1 MCGSEN
7 IKSKQTRTNVQR
19 ALNRIVS
26 RLSQLKV
33 IPENGLVIFC
43 GEIIVRN
50 DKTDF
55 EYYCLNPPS
64 PVSSFKYMCNSVF
77 EIEEATKLALSLDK
91 YGLLV
96 LDLHEACW
104 GYLDGERISVINITD
119 SMVPNKHSKGGQ
131 SAQRFERL
139 RDVAINEFFVKI
151 GDRVSASFL
160 NDISNMKGI
169 LIGGCG
175 LTKDE
180 FVKGK
185 YLHHEIMKK
194 IIGTFDTCY
203 TNDYGLKELVNN
215 SRSELSSLQLSSEK
229 KYMDEFLKQIS
240 VDISK
245 CTYGYQNV
253 ISEAKFGKIK
263 YILLSSD
270 KQNLVNE
277 LYEISEQFNFKIEM
291 IAGES
296 ESGKIL
302 NMAFGGIA
310 AMLRY

>member
-1 MCGSEN
+1 M
-7 IKSKQTRTNVQR
+7 NVQR

-26 RLSQLKV
+26 RLSQLKN
-33 IPENGLVIFC
+33 IPKNGLVIFC

-55 EYYCLNPPS
+55 EYYCLNPPF
-64 PVSSFKYMCNSVF
+64 PVPAFKYMCNSVF
-77 EIEEATKLALSLDK
+77 EVDEAMKLALSSDK

-104 GYLDGERISVINITD
+104 GYLDGERISVINIID
-119 SMVPNKHSKGGQ
+119 SLVPSKHSKGGQ
-131 SAQRFERL
+131 SAQRLERL
-139 RDVAINEFFVKI
+139 RGVAINEFFVKI

-160 NDISNMKGI
+160 NDISNIKGI

-194 IIGTFDTCY
+194 VIGTFDTCY

-215 SRSELSSLQLSSEK
+215 SRTELSSLQLTNER
-229 KYMDEFLKQIS
+229 KYMDEFLKQLA

-253 ISEAKFGKIK
+253 INESKFGKIK
-263 YILLSSD
+263 YIVLSSD
-270 KQNLVNE
+270 QQNLANE
-277 LYEISEQFNFKIEM
+277 LSGLSEQFNFKIE
-291 IAGES
+291 IISGDS

-310 AMLRY
+310 AILRY